1 MAGRLVVIA
10 SNSSPERS
18 IDRTQRGILVTMT
31 ETSGRQTIDQLVA
44 RAQARL
50 DRLEPAAALA
60 AQRAGATVIDLR
72 CTDDRRE
79 HGTIPGSVPIPLSV
93 VFWRLDPSSGY
104 DDPRLSD
111 PTRQFVL
118 VCNDGYSSSIA
129 AATLRDLGFERAT
142 DLAGGFNAWVAAGL
156 PVEAVPD

>member
-1 MAGRLVVIA
+1 MTKDRL
-10 SNSSPERS
+10 
-18 IDRTQRGILVTMT
+18 
-31 ETSGRQTIDQLVA
+31 TIGDLLA
-44 RAQARL
+44 RAQSRL
-50 DRLEPAAALA
+50 DRLGPAAVLA
-60 AQRAGATVIDLR
+60 AQREGATVIDLR
-72 CTDDRRE
+72 CTDDRRV

-93 VFWRLDPSSGY
+93 VFWRLDPTSGH

-142 DLAGGFNAWVAAGL
+142 DLDGGFNAWVAAGL
-156 PVEAVPD
+156 PVEGYSE